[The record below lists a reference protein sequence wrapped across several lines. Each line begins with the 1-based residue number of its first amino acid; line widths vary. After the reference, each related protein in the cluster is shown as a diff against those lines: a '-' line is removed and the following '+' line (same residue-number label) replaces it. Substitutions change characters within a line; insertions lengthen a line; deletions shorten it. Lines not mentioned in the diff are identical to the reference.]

1 MCLAHQFLQCFV
13 EFARSSHRTR
23 MSADKPRK
31 SSHCALQN
39 RGRERPPNPKSSPSD
54 PGRAKKRVRS
64 APGASKNFFVR
75 ANEGT
80 SSEKARPEPPKSA
93 RPPRP
98 PRRFSVISRW
108 IFRELLVRF
117 DGSNIFHQTAC
128 VAAIFWSEFRQSSSH
143 PRDFSVV

>member
-64 APGASKNFFVR
+64 APGASENFYVS
-75 ANEGT
+75 ANEPT

-93 RPPRP
+93 RGPKHPK
-98 PRRFSVISRW
+98 RFSVISRW
-108 IFRELLVRF
+108 IFFFPLFPLF
-117 DGSNIFHQTAC
+117 SFL
-128 VAAIFWSEFRQSSSH
+128 SSSF
-143 PRDFSVV
+143 PFPPLSFPSLFALCPLPLPFLW